1 MRKITLLLL
10 FPAFLAMSGCS
21 PGALDDPVAA
31 EWRSVMAAKK
41 EWRQAPGGERLR
53 AHQAYIDRLAA
64 FVRSHPDHARAR
76 AVYEE
81 AELEFARLLASR
93 GEYDRAIEY
102 YASALRSNPGLEEAR
117 SELRAAEARRFV
129 TQQALAGLRAGMSR
143 AEVLERLGHPLPGW
157 SRSMRRGDSVVDSW
171 YYRRPD
177 GGVAGVFFKNGRL
190 FAAEFGHPIRLQS

>member
-1 MRKITLLLL
+1 M
-10 FPAFLAMSGCS
+10 LAT
-21 PGALDDPVAA
+21 
-31 EWRSVMAAKK
+31 KK
-41 EWRQAPGGERLR
+41 EWRQASNGERLR
-53 AHQAYIDRLAA
+53 AHQAYIDRLTA

-93 GEYDRAIEY
+93 GEYDRAIDY
-102 YASALRSNPGLEEAR
+102 YNSVLRTNPYLEEAR
-117 SELRAAEARRFV
+117 SELREAEARRFV
-129 TQQALAGLRAGMSR
+129 TEDALAALREGMSR
-143 AEVLERLGHPLPGW
+143 DEVLERLGHPLPGW

-177 GGVAGVFFKNGRL
+177 GGVAGVFFKNGRV